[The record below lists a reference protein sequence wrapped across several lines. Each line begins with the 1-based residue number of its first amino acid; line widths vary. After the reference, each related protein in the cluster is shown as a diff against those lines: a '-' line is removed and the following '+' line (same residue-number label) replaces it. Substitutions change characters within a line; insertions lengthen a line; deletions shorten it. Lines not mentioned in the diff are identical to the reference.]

1 MYQSDWTPFLGEIL
15 QCSRE
20 VSNAHD
26 PFAIKVTKDGNVVGH
41 LPKKISS
48 TCSLFIRNGGII
60 YCEVTDP
67 NRRYSRDL
75 VQGGLEIPCVITLQG
90 TRDLIEKATKLLA
103 LSDMKIVIPV
113 TELEVVP
120 APLKAGT
127 MDANSDSSLV
137 IPPGKKIKVEPTEPI
152 VEVEQDLTGT
162 STAIE
167 ENQDVWATFHNTRI
181 RLFVDDKLIIENGQK
196 LSDRHINFAQAILRA
211 QFPQCEGLQNTL
223 LQDRLRWKATSNVVQ
238 IIHVR
243 SDHWVVIS
251 NLFCPNGNVRVY
263 DTVFNDIDDSTMSL
277 LNSMF
282 SKNITVTL
290 APLQKQQGSV
300 DCGVFSIAIATSLLH
315 SLIPGPYTQSLLRPH
330 LIQCIESKSMLP
342 FS

>member
-137 IPPGKKIKVEPTEPI
+137 IPPGKKIKVEPT
-152 VEVEQDLTGT
+152 GGR
-162 STAIE
+162 
-167 ENQDVWATFHNTRI
+167 TR
-181 RLFVDDKLIIENGQK
+181 
-196 LSDRHINFAQAILRA
+196 S
-211 QFPQCEGLQNTL
+211 
-223 LQDRLRWKATSNVVQ
+223 
-238 IIHVR
+238 
-243 SDHWVVIS
+243 
-251 NLFCPNGNVRVY
+251 NGN
-263 DTVFNDIDDSTMSL
+263 
-277 LNSMF
+277 
-282 SKNITVTL
+282 
-290 APLQKQQGSV
+290 
-300 DCGVFSIAIATSLLH
+300 
-315 SLIPGPYTQSLLRPH
+315 
-330 LIQCIESKSMLP
+330 
-342 FS
+342 